1 MARHAK
7 THKGLLKRV
16 TITGKGKIKFKH
28 PNAGHLMS
36 GKTGQH
42 VQKLRGRGV
51 ADKTIARKMQ
61 ALLNRKLIGRDQG

>member
-16 TITGKGKIKFKH
+16 SITGKGKIKFKRSGS
-28 PNAGHLMS
+28 GHLMS
-36 GKTGQH
+36 GKSGLKK
-42 VQKLRGRGV
+42 QKLRSPGI

-61 ALLNRKLIGRDQG
+61 ALLHRKLVGREVE